1 MTRAQKIGACLIGVV
16 FLLSGIGKA
25 LNVLLFQSLIHSY
38 GLPYLDLVAPL
49 VVATELLLAFLFLA
63 RERVKTISLW
73 SIILLLVFTGVY
85 TFGLTRQGITDCGC
99 FGVLH
104 VPDIPPVYVYARN
117 ILLLIVLNWLYF
129 TAEDEPQPWSRARWI
144 AFSGYMGLTLF
155 CTGMTFR
162 PAAFLPSRPHPLEG
176 KAISETP
183 LCEQVP
189 QRESVMVLLY
199 SYQCGHCM
207 NTMENFL
214 ALQRYERVDTIIAV
228 AVVPEDAE
236 VDSLRQT
243 LRQRYPELGTLEM
256 QAGGIVQIQD
266 FPTAL
271 LVENDTIRQV
281 ISGELPSPY
290 SIETIKTSHK

>member
-1 MTRAQKIGACLIGVV
+1 MIGVV
-16 FLLSGIGKA
+16 FLLSGMGKA
-25 LNVLLFQSLIHSY
+25 LNVLLFQSLIHNY
-38 GLPYLDLVAPL
+38 GLPYLDLAAPL
-49 VVATELLLAFLFLA
+49 VVAVELLLAFLFLA
-63 RERVKTISLW
+63 RERVKTISLY
-73 SIILLLVFTGVY
+73 SIILLLAFTGVY

-104 VPDIPPVYVYARN
+104 MPDIPPVYVYARN
-117 ILLLIVLNWLYF
+117 ILLLVVLNWLYL
-129 TAEDEPQPWSRARWI
+129 TTEDEPKAWSRARWI
-144 AFSGYMGLTLF
+144 AFSCYMGLTLF

-162 PAAFLPSRPHPLEG
+162 PAAYLPSHPHPMEG
-176 KAISETP
+176 KAIADTP
-183 LCEQVP
+183 LSNQLP
-189 QRESVMVLLY
+189 QRESMMVLLY

-214 ALQRYERVDTIIAV
+214 ALQRYERVDTIVAI
-228 AVVPEDAE
+228 AVVPADAE

-243 LRQRYPELGTLEM
+243 LRLRYPELGTREM
-256 QAGGIVQIQD
+256 SADAIAQIQD

-290 SIETIKTSHK
+290 SIEKTKNTHK